1 MFGLEQGAQQEQMM
15 MMCRQGLNPVGPRCA
30 PTAAAAGRV
39 MPWERPRP
47 RPEGQFNNCEILREG
62 STAPPSRLNIGQV
75 GACLEAISCHATI
88 RTPLFG
94 VLLIMFA

>member
-1 MFGLEQGAQQEQMM
+1 MFGLEQRAQQEQMM

-30 PTAAAAGRV
+30 PAAAAGRV
-39 MPWERPRP
+39 MMPWERPRP

-75 GACLEAISCHATI
+75 GA
-88 RTPLFG
+88 
-94 VLLIMFA
+94 

>member
-1 MFGLEQGAQQEQMM
+1 M

-30 PTAAAAGRV
+30 PVAAAAGRV
-39 MPWERPRP
+39 MMPWERPRP

-75 GACLEAISCHATI
+75 GASRPFPAMQRFGHPCLVSS
-88 RTPLFG
+88 
-94 VLLIMFA
+94 